1 MKIFSETVHFPKL
14 VKQSL
19 HTQGLWLLLF
29 TVCAFLFV
37 TAASATNSSKK
48 KKDSDLILESANSN
62 ENTYSNGEFVSI
74 LRGNVVFSYEETRI
88 KADEATW
95 WRSQGILQFRNNIVV
110 TSNSQRLT
118 CDRMN
123 FTKDNNLLVAS
134 GRFKYTDSLEQAQL
148 TGNDAEY
155 YLDEKRFFL
164 RGNPRLIRFDTAAAE
179 TLTIIGKT
187 MTYTDSIKQATVSDN
202 VKITKGK
209 LVSTCN
215 RANYFTESNIAY
227 LRDKPEVI
235 FDRSNVSGDS
245 INLYFGKES
254 LRKATVYGKAK
265 GIYIDTMPKSND
277 TSYTHVT
284 GDSLIITISDSG
296 SVDSLWTF
304 GKAHTE
310 YYTAKDRQTKNEADG
325 KAMVMEFGERG
336 TVSTVKVTGNARSRY
351 FIEEKDSKGIN
362 EASGDSISVRFRNG
376 KASQL
381 VLTGSARGTYI
392 PQDVTN
398 D

>member
-1 MKIFSETVHFPKL
+1 MKKMFSDPAYFFKTAKLLFQPPKL
-14 VKQSL
+14 LFFFSAC
-19 HTQGLWLLLF
+19 TLLF
-29 TVCAFLFV
+29 F
-37 TAASATNSSKK
+37 TASFAANSSKK
-48 KKDSDLILESANSN
+48 KKDADLILESANSN
-62 ENTYSNGEFVSI
+62 ENTYTNGEFVSI

-110 TSNSQRLT
+110 TNKSQRLT

-123 FTKDNNLLVAS
+123 FTKNNSLLTAS
-134 GRFKYTDSLEQAQL
+134 GRFKYIDTLEQAQL

-164 RGNPRLIRFDTAAAE
+164 KGNPRLIRYDTASAE

-209 LVSTCN
+209 MVSTCN

-227 LRDKPEVI
+227 LRDKPEVVY
-235 FDRSNVSGDS
+235 DRSNVSGDS

-254 LRKATVYGKAK
+254 LKKAAVYGKAK
-265 GIYIDTMPKSND
+265 GIYIDTMPKSTD
-277 TSYTHVT
+277 TSYTHIN

-304 GKAHTE
+304 GKAHSE
-310 YYTAKDRQTKNEADG
+310 YYMAKDRQTKNEADG
-325 KAMVMEFGERG
+325 KAMIMSFGAHG
-336 TVSTVKVTGNARSRY
+336 AVSNVSVAGNARSRY

-381 VLTGSARGTYI
+381 VLKGSARGTYI
-392 PQDVTN
+392 PQDLTN